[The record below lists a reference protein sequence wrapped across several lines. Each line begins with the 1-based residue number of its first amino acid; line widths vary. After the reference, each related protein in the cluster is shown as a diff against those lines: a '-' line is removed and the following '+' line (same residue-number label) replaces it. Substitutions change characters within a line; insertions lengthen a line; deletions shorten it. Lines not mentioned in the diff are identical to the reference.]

1 MRSCLTVLRRLG
13 ATLVTNYL
21 ARQYYENAKPLIQ
34 RLRPVLNMSIEPQTS
49 PVDIS
54 DAGAFVRFHSVWML
68 PVAQR
73 ILQDKGYAEDEV
85 QTGFSKI
92 FARIDTFED
101 RARLKTWM
109 HRIVV
114 NEALSSLRRINGRR
128 EDSIVSLLPEF
139 DTAGC
144 RIHVGASQL
153 MTSEDLLQRT
163 QTHAIVSAAIRSLPE
178 KYRVVLCLRDIE
190 ELSTS
195 DVNSALEISE
205 TNVKVRL
212 HRARAALKKLL

>member
-1 MRSCLTVLRRLG
+1 
-13 ATLVTNYL
+13 LVTNYL

-114 NEALSSLRRINGRR
+114 NEAL
-128 EDSIVSLLPEF
+128 
-139 DTAGC
+139 
-144 RIHVGASQL
+144 
-153 MTSEDLLQRT
+153 
-163 QTHAIVSAAIRSLPE
+163 
-178 KYRVVLCLRDIE
+178 
-190 ELSTS
+190 
-195 DVNSALEISE
+195 
-205 TNVKVRL
+205 
-212 HRARAALKKLL
+212 